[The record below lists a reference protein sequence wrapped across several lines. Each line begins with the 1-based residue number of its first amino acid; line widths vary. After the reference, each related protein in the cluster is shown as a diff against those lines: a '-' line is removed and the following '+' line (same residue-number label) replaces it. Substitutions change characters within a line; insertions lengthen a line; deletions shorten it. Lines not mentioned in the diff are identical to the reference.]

1 MLFIAHI
8 YLPFSSTHLLLL
20 FSDGCGGKGNWGKLI
35 DIDADYHI
43 DRNDPNYD
51 SGEVVSIPSLS
62 LQDRNFIIFVLCVC
76 VNKISSHCV
85 CFIVIY
91 VRNRSSLLVRLF
103 QIR

>member
-51 SGEVVSIPSLS
+51 SGEVVSIPSFS
-62 LQDRNFIIFVLCVC
+62 LQDRKLSSLCCVC
-76 VNKISSHCV
+76 VSIRSVLVCV
-85 CFIVIY
+85 LLLYMLGTVRACWCDCFRS
-91 VRNRSSLLVRLF
+91 VR
-103 QIR
+103 